1 MVNCASFAR
10 IHHNT
15 ELINPALLLLQ
26 TGTSQS
32 WCVRTYEVCYRYWM
46 SHSEIL
52 APATR
57 HWHWYWHCKN
67 LIFVLQILISQN
79 STFIFNTHRYF
90 FLCLVICQPRFF
102 TYSFRNI
109 CGFLE
114 KRLFVNFWELFSNTS
129 ILESFLRTIAG
140 LPGSFPKTILEQL
153 FCKEPVGA
161 CFCKKE
167 LHSRHY
173 LWEFLKF

>member
-1 MVNCASFAR
+1 MLSILNEPFG
-10 IHHNT
+10 N
-15 ELINPALLLLQ
+15 L
-26 TGTSQS
+26 GTSNS
-32 WCVRTYEVCYRYWM
+32 A
-46 SHSEIL
+46 L
-52 APATR
+52 A
-57 HWHWYWHCKN
+57 
-67 LIFVLQILISQN
+67 LVLTLQKSNFCLTNLISQN

-90 FLCLVICQPRFF
+90 FLCLVIYQPRFF
-102 TYSFRNI
+102 TYSFRSI

-114 KRLFVNFWELFSNTS
+114 KRPFVNFWELFSNTS